1 MATIQDYVNNRH
13 KYKEDLDYQRTE
25 GAWSREDEQ
34 CLIDTILRNEPMP
47 LFFFNLKTKEGVYY
61 VVDVQQRLGA
71 IARFYDNKFSLNSK
85 FSGEDNH
92 GKNFNGN
99 NPISDQQ
106 RENFLGYHLNF
117 KIMEDYD
124 DEKIRT
130 IFSRL
135 QRGKPLTLDEHL
147 NAMPGTVVISMRE
160 IAKHP
165 FMADSIGISKERY
178 GNFPDAARI
187 LFYETLGARDSG
199 TPALT
204 RFFAVYTMVS
214 ELDKR
219 YGLYGKEQLIS
230 DFLQTFHGNVYMEDM
245 RMSNH
250 NYQRFYD
257 NVRGGWSERI
267 ISFRRD
273 TLIQEFIK
281 KHQIQE
287 LDLRRQI
294 NEQKKIEVFTKAGR
308 KCEDCGKDFKDHSEP
323 EYHHVKLYA
332 SGGVSDTENIK
343 ALCNTCH
350 TRYRGKEEMA

>member
-1 MATIQDYVNNRH
+1 MNSTA
-13 KYKEDLDYQRTE
+13 YKRALSILNILEKAFPRDPGDYQFLNKH
-25 GAWSREDEQ
+25 AWV
-34 CLIDTILRNEPMP
+34 L
-47 LFFFNLKTKEGVYY
+47 
-61 VVDVQQRLGA
+61 
-71 IARFYDNKFSLNSK
+71 
-85 FSGEDNH
+85 
-92 GKNFNGN
+92 
-99 NPISDQQ
+99 
-106 RENFLGYHLNF
+106 
-117 KIMEDYD
+117 
-124 DEKIRT
+124 
-130 IFSRL
+130 
-135 QRGKPLTLDEHL
+135 
-147 NAMPGTVVISMRE
+147 
-160 IAKHP
+160 
-165 FMADSIGISKERY
+165 
-178 GNFPDAARI
+178 
-187 LFYETLGARDSG
+187 
-199 TPALT
+199 
-204 RFFAVYTMVS
+204 AVYTMVS

-219 YGLYGKEQLIS
+219 YGLYGKEQLIR